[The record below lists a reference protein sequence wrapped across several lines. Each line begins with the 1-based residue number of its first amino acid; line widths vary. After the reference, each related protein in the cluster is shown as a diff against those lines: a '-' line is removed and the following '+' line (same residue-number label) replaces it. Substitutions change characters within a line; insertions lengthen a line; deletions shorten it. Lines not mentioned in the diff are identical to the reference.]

1 MGDGTAALQTSC
13 PWLWGDQISETQR
26 ALPGERSCWR
36 EDAPWDKAV
45 ASPPPSTG
53 SYRKEGC
60 PVIKKKS
67 SVGGFKGG
75 LPGEQGLQKLPGR
88 RGDPA
93 VRVSR
98 DMVPP
103 RGTQL
108 RVSHV
113 LVRVGWTSFQK
124 GPSPCGCSITS
135 QGCLGPPRTWLPSG
149 LVKATSEGVVGTGG

>member
-1 MGDGTAALQTSC
+1 MS
-13 PWLWGDQISETQR
+13 R
-26 ALPGERSCWR
+26 
-36 EDAPWDKAV
+36 V
-45 ASPPPSTG
+45 
-53 SYRKEGC
+53 
-60 PVIKKKS
+60 
-67 SVGGFKGG
+67 
-75 LPGEQGLQKLPGR
+75 LQKLPGR

-98 DMVPP
+98 AMVPP

-124 GPSPCGCSITS
+124 EPSPCGCSITS

-149 LVKATSEGVVGTGG
+149 LVKATSEGWLGPMGEGLLSGKQGK